1 MSTSPAVLRQFRLG
15 EVCVRAMAE
24 LYKSLDDKAKAG
36 MTTSAD
42 KVAAV
47 AELWAK
53 IRADAD
59 PTDWAVFKVEGKHY
73 VAHASGDGGV
83 PGLVAAMSAA
93 DVNFCGLRVETG
105 DKGPRFFRL
114 LHVGAEVGAVKRAR
128 AQLQKNAPFN
138 AMEGASGDLDVP
150 TDELSAEKIAELIA
164 AS

>member
-1 MSTSPAVLRQFRLG
+1 
-15 EVCVRAMAE
+15 MAE

-59 PTDWAVFKVEGKHY
+59 PTDWAIFRIEGKHY
-73 VAHASGDGGV
+73 AAHASGDGGV
-83 PGLVAAMSAA
+83 AGLVAAMSAS
-93 DVNFCGLRVETG
+93 DINFCGLRVDA
-105 DKGPRFFRL
+105 DKGPKFFRL
-114 LHVGAEVGAVKRAR
+114 LYVGTAVGAVKRAR

-138 AMEGASGDLDVP
+138 AMEGATGDVDVP
-150 TDELSAEKIAELIA
+150 TDELSAEKITELIA
-164 AS
+164 AL